1 MQQTDAE
8 LVQIAKPY
16 GKVFI
21 IIDPVVKIEIPRLYA
36 EKEVHY
42 FPIISPE
49 SKKNLDTCTLI
60 WKELTRLNFERKDL
74 VVNIGGGAILDIGG
88 FVASTY
94 KRGID
99 FVNVP
104 TTLLAMADASI
115 GGKTGINFEGIKN
128 MIGTFQWSIATIR
141 DYKFLETLSEEEM
154 RNGMAEII
162 KHAIIAD
169 IRLFED
175 IVQTLN
181 IIIEEKWFS
190 SYWIGWSF
198 IIKMGIVN
206 SDPHEEGRRKLLNFG
221 HTIGHA
227 LEAHYKIPHGRAVAA
242 GMIMESLISLSKGIL
257 QREGFDFIKELIHKI
272 GIGKERINETDI
284 PALINLMKAD
294 KKNENS
300 LFKFVLPERI
310 GSARYDV
317 DVNEEEIA
325 FALNYYIRT

>member
-21 IIDPVVKIEIPRLYA
+21 IIDPVVKIEIPLLYA

-49 SKKNLDTCTLI
+49 SKKNLDTCSLI

-74 VVNIGGGAILDIGG
+74 IVNIGGGAILDIGG
-88 FVASTY
+88 FAASTY

-115 GGKTGINFEGIKN
+115 GGKTGINFDGIKN

-154 RNGMAEII
+154 RNGMAEIV
-162 KHAIIAD
+162 KHALIAD
-169 IRLFED
+169 RNLCHE
-175 IVQTLN
+175 
-181 IIIEEKWFS
+181 IENNKFKIS
-190 SYWIGWSF
+190 WIGWSF
-198 IIKMGIVN
+198 KIKMGIVD

-227 LEAHYKIPHGRAVAA
+227 LEAHYKVPHGRAVAA
-242 GMIMESLISLSKGIL
+242 GMIMESHISLSKGML
-257 QREGFDFIKELIHKI
+257 KKEEFDFIKELIHKI
-272 GIGKERINETDI
+272 GIGKERISEADI
-284 PALINLMKAD
+284 PALITLMKAD
-294 KKNENS
+294 KKNENG

-310 GSARYDV
+310 GNARYDV

-325 FALNYYIRT
+325 FALNYYITM

>member
-8 LVQIAKPY
+8 LVQIAKKY

-21 IIDPVVKIEIPRLYA
+21 IIDPVVKIEIPLLYA

-49 SKKNLDTCTLI
+49 SKKNLDTCSLI

-88 FVASTY
+88 FAASTY

-115 GGKTGINFEGIKN
+115 GGKTGINFDGIKN
-128 MIGTFQWSIATIR
+128 MIGTFKESIATIISY
-141 DYKFLETLSEEEM
+141 DFLATLNDEEVS
-154 RNGMAEII
+154 NGMAEIV
-162 KHAIIAD
+162 KHGIIAD
-169 IRLFED
+169 KWLCDD
-175 IVQTLN
+175 IMNKKENINWVQ
-181 IIIEEKWFS
+181 K
-190 SYWIGWSF
+190 SF
-198 IIKMGIVN
+198 GIKTRIVN
-206 SDPHEEGRRKLLNFG
+206 SDPFEKGERKLLNFG

-242 GMIMESLISLSKGIL
+242 GMIMESHISLTKGML
-257 QREGFDFIKELIHKI
+257 KREEFDFIKELIHKI
-272 GIGKERINETDI
+272 GIGKEKIAEADI
-284 PALINLMKAD
+284 PALITIMKAD
-294 KKNENS
+294 KKNENG

-325 FALNYYIRT
+325 FALNYYITM